1 MDQNADGTP
10 DENAVTTSFIGTTPG
25 DVYAVPTPQPRT
37 AIRFFGAAS
46 ILSPPFNQNTLPLI
60 VPGPQVLATSVPGGD
75 SANGNLIT
83 DGTTSTLSV
92 TFDRPMKVSTFTP
105 AQIVQIMGPTG
116 PVSGPWTVTPVSPVG
131 GLATTFTIGFPLQQL
146 SGTYTIQLG
155 PTIEDTFGDQLD
167 TNQNAGLAVLRD
179 QGQNS
184 PTTTVHYT
192 AGDLPKAIPAPTGTT
207 PGQVTSTIAV
217 PDSFIIEGDKTAAG
231 ASVMQVQISLTY
243 PTDADLTATL
253 THYGQGN
260 VNGSSVLK
268 CEAWDF
274 SLFCR
279 SLSFC

>member
-25 DVYAVPTPQPRT
+25 DVYAVPTPQPAT
-37 AIRFFGAAS
+37 SIAFFGATS

-83 DGTTSTLSV
+83 DGTTSTLNV
-92 TFDRPMKVSTFTP
+92 TFDRPMQVSTFTP

-155 PTIEDTFGDQLD
+155 PTIQDTFGDAARHQPERGPCRA
-167 TNQNAGLAVLRD
+167 AGPGSEQPDDHRPLHRGRPAQGHPGADRD
-179 QGQNS
+179 DPG
-184 PTTTVHYT
+184 P
-192 AGDLPKAIPAPTGTT
+192 GDLDHHRARQLHH
-207 PGQVTSTIAV
+207 PG
-217 PDSFIIEGDKTAAG
+217 
-231 ASVMQVQISLTY
+231 
-243 PTDADLTATL
+243 
-253 THYGQGN
+253 
-260 VNGSSVLK
+260 
-268 CEAWDF
+268 
-274 SLFCR
+274 
-279 SLSFC
+279 